1 MRFDLTNHK
10 CIKVFKQFI
19 SVGREIIM
27 DQNPKQSSSNFYSV
41 IAFMLLIAFTPVGIA
56 TYTNYTGAPPKARA
70 EKSSSIATTPKP
82 VTEKPVSHPPAHPAE
97 INPRTESRP
106 YQQSSTATQQTHTRK
121 QSYTQQETKMIPDVS
136 YIGNRRTHKFH
147 RSSCGS
153 VRQMNEGNMVE
164 FENRSDALDAG
175 YIPCKRCYP

>member
-1 MRFDLTNHK
+1 
-10 CIKVFKQFI
+10 
-19 SVGREIIM
+19 M
-27 DQNPKQSSSNFYSV
+27 DQPPKQSSSHFFSV

-56 TYTNYTGAPPKARA
+56 TYTDYTGTPPKSTA
-70 EKSSSIATTPKP
+70 EKPDSIATPTKP
-82 VTEKPVSHPPAHPAE
+82 VTEKPAPRPHEHPAE
-97 INPRTESRP
+97 INPRAKSRP
-106 YQQSSTATQQTHTRK
+106 YQPSPSPAQQAHTRK
-121 QSYTQQETKMIPDVS
+121 QSYTQQETKIIPDVS

-153 VRQMNEGNMVE
+153 VGQMNERNKVE